1 MNMMTIDRPRRITE
15 PTDLVVFTR
24 LPNGVLQ
31 VRLTE
36 AARAG
41 LISDQRQQ
49 FRDGVRAAV
58 TANAAEISSRR
69 RWRAI
74 SRRSR
79 IA

>member
-1 MNMMTIDRPRRITE
+1 MMTIHRPRRVTG
-15 PTDLVVFTR
+15 PADLVVFTR

-31 VRLTE
+31 VRLTPE
-36 AARAG
+36 ARAG
-41 LISDQRQQ
+41 LNSDQRQE

-58 TANAAEISSRR
+58 TANAAEIAARR